1 MRQIP
6 KKNYYILV
14 VLLAVT
20 ILLTLSLSYVYRNK
34 EKLVSN
40 FYEYSNKIKPQEF
53 DEYMTENSDFIIYI
67 TDNYDI
73 TYEEFENNFKDK
85 IERLNLKNNLIY
97 MDKNDINK
105 EFLNK
110 LKKEYNINI
119 ELKDKPIVIVVID
132 NKVIKKVSVDLDSNV
147 DALIE
152 YEVVE

>member
-14 VLLAVT
+14 VILSVT
-20 ILLTLSLSYVYRNK
+20 VLLTLCLSYVYKNK

-53 DEYMTENSDFIIYI
+53 DEYMTENSDFIMYI
-67 TDNYDI
+67 SDKHDL
-73 TYEEFENNFKDK
+73 TYEEFENSFKEK
-85 IERLNLKNNLIY
+85 LENLNLKNNLIY
-97 MDKNDINK
+97 IDKNDIDK

-119 ELKDKPIVIVVID
+119 EIKNTPIIIVVID
-132 NKVIKKVSVDLDSNV
+132 NKVIKNIFVNTDSNV
-147 DALIE
+147 DTLIE
-152 YEVVE
+152 YEAFE

>member
-40 FYEYSNKIKPQEF
+40 FYEYSSKIKPQEF
-53 DEYMTENSDFIIYI
+53 DEYMTENSDFMIYI
-67 TDNYDI
+67 SDKYDL

-85 IERLNLKNNLIY
+85 IEKLNLKNNLIY

-119 ELKDKPIVIVVID
+119 EIKDKPIVIVVID
-132 NKVIKKVSVDLDSNV
+132 NKVIKKVSVDIDSNV

-152 YEVVE
+152 YEVFE